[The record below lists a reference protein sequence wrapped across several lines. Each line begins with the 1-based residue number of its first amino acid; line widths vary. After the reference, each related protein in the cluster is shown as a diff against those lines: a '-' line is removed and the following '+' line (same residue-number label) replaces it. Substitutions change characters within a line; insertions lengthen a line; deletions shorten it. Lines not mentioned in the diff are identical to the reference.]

1 MAGHLNTN
9 RQPLRPAQPTGST
22 DGQGSKG
29 NGPVPDARPLPTR
42 RQDVGGQYN
51 EWHNVMVSLAVVIAA
66 VVLTIPFAVFGMML
80 AWLVWKTIRPT
91 WPTIIAF
98 SIAFFAGVFLF
109 SQGVAWGWP
118 WGYLIP
124 VGAFFPH
131 MAAVTKATLSPFVW
145 HSMVIEMQ
153 AGPMLLIAV
162 ESFLTVR
169 DKTLAAGLWHQTRG
183 HTEGSTL
190 ESTLRRYASVVSP
203 PSSSTPRP
211 SADRG
216 HPAGG
221 IRLGMEKDN
230 RRKAFDVTASEL
242 NRHVFIPGT
251 SGSGKT
257 TTIVRIADGA
267 IAAGYGLV
275 VVDCKGGGLG
285 SSARMLAARHH
296 LPFIL
301 VDPDDPK
308 SLGYNP
314 CTGDG
319 ADVANKMIGA
329 FSFGEAG
336 EIYKQVAMRVLPV
349 LVRGL
354 IAAGEPV
361 TLASLAEV
369 CDQKSM
375 EVLARK
381 AGGALQP
388 ELLRLASA
396 DGVGKAG
403 YASMEYRFGALLQGK
418 FGPLFTKEPSLN
430 WDAVLSK
437 PAVVYIS
444 LPVTAAS
451 EDVELMGR
459 VVAQDLKQLCSRRL
473 QAVNNGKSV
482 VPVMV
487 AFDEF
492 AALREAD
499 QITDLL
505 LQARQAELA
514 VLLATQYLPEA
525 VPILKAALSAGLLI
539 VHRLEAADSEAVAAQ
554 FGTRTTWGVTY
565 QADWEAGTT
574 EKGSMR
580 QIQEYVMH
588 PNVLR
593 TLPVG
598 AAAVR
603 SVATDRHAV
612 VNIMT
617 VDP

>member
-1 MAGHLNTN
+1 M
-9 RQPLRPAQPTGST
+9 
-22 DGQGSKG
+22 
-29 NGPVPDARPLPTR
+29 
-42 RQDVGGQYN
+42 GGQYN
-51 EWHNVMVSLAVVIAA
+51 TWHNVTVTLGVVIAA
-66 VVLTIPFAVFGMML
+66 MVLTMPFAVVGMAL
-80 AWLVWKTIRPT
+80 AWGVWKTVRPT
-91 WPTIIAF
+91 WLTIVVFSVAF
-98 SIAFFAGVFLF
+98 LAGVFVL
-109 SQGVAWGWP
+109 SQGVAWLWP
-118 WGYLIP
+118 FGMLVP
-124 VGAFFPH
+124 GAGPFVHDVPGVSRGP
-131 MAAVTKATLSPFVW
+131 MSPFVW
-145 HSMVIEMQ
+145 RSILIELQ

-169 DKTLAAGLWHQTRG
+169 DRTLGAGLWHQARG

-203 PSSSTPRP
+203 PPRSTPTGALG
-211 SADRG
+211 ADRG
-216 HPAGG
+216 HPPGH

-230 RRKAFDVTASEL
+230 RRKAFDVPASEL

-275 VVDCKGGGLG
+275 IVDCKGGGLG
-285 SSARMLAARHH
+285 SSARMLAARHG

-301 VDPDDPK
+301 VDPDDPS

-329 FSFGEAG
+329 FTFGEAG
-336 EIYKQVAMRVLPV
+336 EIYKQVAMRILPV

-354 IAAGEPV
+354 VAAGEPV
-361 TLASLAEV
+361 TLASIADV
-369 CDQKSM
+369 CDQKAM

-381 AGGALQP
+381 AGGALQK
-388 ELLRLASA
+388 ELLRLAAA

-403 YASMEYRFGALLQGK
+403 YSSMEYRFGALLQGK
-418 FGPLFTKEPSLN
+418 FGPLFTKEPSLT
-430 WDAVLSK
+430 WDDAMSTQS
-437 PAVVYIS
+437 VVYIS

-459 VVAQDLKQLCSRRL
+459 VVAQDLKQVCSRRL
-473 QAVNNGKSV
+473 QAVNRGEAV
-482 VPVMV
+482 VPVLV

-492 AALREAD
+492 AALREAE

-525 VPILKAALSAGLLI
+525 IPILKAALSAGLLV
-539 VHRLEAADSEAVAAQ
+539 VHRLEAQDSEAVAAQ
-554 FGTRTTWGVTY
+554 FGTRMAWGV
-565 QADWEAGTT
+565 
-574 EKGSMR
+574 
-580 QIQEYVMH
+580 
-588 PNVLR
+588 
-593 TLPVG
+593 
-598 AAAVR
+598 
-603 SVATDRHAV
+603 
-612 VNIMT
+612 
-617 VDP
+617 